1 VTDSVRR
8 AIRGFPTLAVAAAVT
23 LRVSSAGAQPAPPG
37 PQTSTPTTLGFTF
50 EDTFLDDMPLADSVY
65 GVLESVQP
73 SLISDRFTEGGLFAS
88 RPARIGGFQASWT
101 QTRFVLGDVDITDPT
116 GSGAPLLVPDLAAW
130 RTLRVATGLL
140 PSDVNA
146 TGLEVALHPVKPATN
161 WQHEVTASFA
171 HGALAADPSTLAQP
185 TIARLAGWDR
195 LAWTAS
201 GPLGPRLGAGLA
213 VSWTRGSQFDRA
225 ETSAVD
231 DRLGSALVTLNYAA
245 RRGSVLSTTAWVQG
259 ARSPFDYYEA
269 VVPSGSTTAS
279 ASTDSRASTSA
290 VHVQTTWT
298 SSPSPPTLGT
308 WRWRTSAAY
317 SYRGRS
323 LDLASSMALID
334 RLRDGPVSPLGTA
347 ADNTINRWL
356 VNGRTETIR
365 TTGSTE
371 HHLAI
376 GAEVD
381 DAHQRTPASAIET
394 VGELNDGLPSRIW
407 QFASSAGDSHRRR
420 WVFAAFAS
428 DALRLTPKV
437 TVTAGLR
444 FDATSGSAA
453 NAAQGVDWQ
462 TLLPRAR
469 LDWRLHADGPST
481 VFLGYARSAYQLALD
496 MLAFGDPAA
505 PTANVF
511 RWDSGSP
518 IPPDPRVLV
527 ARVGPGTG
535 GSPDFVTL
543 DPNLARPFSDE
554 VVIGLERRQTRSRFQ
569 IAAVGR
575 RESDFIGLK
584 NIGVPATA
592 YTTFTVSDPGANT
605 GSPDDDK
612 VITVY
617 DRLPSSLGADR
628 YLLTNTGERA
638 AMSGSLELSG
648 EWTTARLTL
657 YGGATASIATG
668 PAANRG
674 FGPLENDQSA
684 LSDAYVTPNDT
695 TFARGRLFND
705 RAFTIKLS
713 GVYRFPWD
721 VRLGAIARY
730 QDGQPFSR
738 MLVFPG
744 LSQGTEAV
752 RAFAAGDSRFRFIGT
767 LDTRLSKGVQFGQR
781 SLQLFLDAYNLLG
794 LTYDVEERSAAPPDV
809 RTPTAIQPSR
819 AFHVGV
825 RAKF

>member
-1 VTDSVRR
+1 MTDSERR
-8 AIRGFPTLAVAAAVT
+8 ARHGVRTMAGAIAVLCCA
-23 LRVSSAGAQPAPPG
+23 SFAGAQSAP
-37 PQTSTPTTLGFTF
+37 TAPTTLGFTF

-65 GVLESVQP
+65 GVLESIQP

-88 RPARIGGFQASWT
+88 RPARVGGFQASWT
-101 QTRFVLGDVDITDPT
+101 QTRFILGDVDITDPS

-140 PSDVNA
+140 PTDMNA
-146 TGLEVALHPVKPATN
+146 TGLAVAFEPARPATN

-171 HGALAADPSTLAQP
+171 HGALAADASTLAQP

-201 GPLGPRLGAGLA
+201 GPLGNRLGASLA

-245 RRGSVLSTTAWVQG
+245 RGGSVLSTTAWVQG
-259 ARSPFDYYEA
+259 ARSPFDYYSA
-269 VVPSGSTTAS
+269 VAPFSTTTS
-279 ASTDSRASTSA
+279 ASTDSTASTSA
-290 VHVQTTWT
+290 VHVQTAWA
-298 SSPSPPTLGT
+298 SSPGPATLGS
-308 WRWRTSAAY
+308 WRWRGSVAY
-317 SYRGRS
+317 SHRGRS
-323 LDLASSMALID
+323 LDLASSSALID

-347 ADNTINRWL
+347 ADNTLNRWL
-356 VNGRTETIR
+356 VAARSETVR
-365 TTGSTE
+365 VTGSTE
-371 HHLAI
+371 HHFTV

-381 DAHQRTPASAIET
+381 GAHQRTPSSVIDMVA
-394 VGELNDGLPSRIW
+394 ELNDGLPSRVW
-407 QFASSAGDSHRRR
+407 QFTPGVSDSRRQR
-420 WVFAAFAS
+420 LMFAAFAS
-428 DALRLTPKV
+428 DTLRLTPKV
-437 TVTAGLR
+437 TATAGLR
-444 FDATSGSAA
+444 FDATFGSAEG
-453 NAAQGVDWQ
+453 AARGIGWQ

-469 LDWRLHADGPST
+469 LDWRLHDAGPSS
-481 VFLGYARSAYQLALD
+481 VFIGYSRSAYQLALD

-505 PTANVF
+505 PTADVF
-511 RWDSGSP
+511 RWEDGPP
-518 IPPDPRVLV
+518 IAPAPHVLV
-527 ARVGPGTG
+527 ARVGPGTVG
-535 GSPDFVTL
+535 NTDFVQL
-543 DPNLARPFSDE
+543 DPNLGRPVADE
-554 VVIGLERRQTRSRFQ
+554 LVIGFERRQTRSRFQ

-575 RESDFIGLK
+575 RESGFIGLA
-584 NIGVPATA
+584 NVGVPATA
-592 YTTFTVSDPGANT
+592 YTTFTVNDPGANT
-605 GSPDDDK
+605 GSADDDK

-617 DRLPSSLGADR
+617 DRLPGSFGADR
-628 YLLTNTGERA
+628 YLLTNTDERA
-638 AMSGSLELSG
+638 SMSGNLELSG
-648 EWTTARLTL
+648 EWATERLTL

-684 LSDAYVTPNDT
+684 LSDLYVTPNDA

-721 VRLGAIARY
+721 IRLGAIARY

-738 MLVFPG
+738 MLVFQG

-767 LDTRLSKGVQFGQR
+767 LDTRLSKGIRLGGTTLTV
-781 SLQLFLDAYNLLG
+781 FLDAYNLLG

-825 RAKF
+825 RARF